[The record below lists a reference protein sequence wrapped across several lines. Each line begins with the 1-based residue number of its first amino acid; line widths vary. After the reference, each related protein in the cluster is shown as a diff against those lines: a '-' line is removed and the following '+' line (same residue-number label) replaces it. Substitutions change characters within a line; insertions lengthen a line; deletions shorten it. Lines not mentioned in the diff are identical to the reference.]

1 MRIIAGD
8 WKGRRLKAVEGMK
21 TRPTSDKV
29 KGAIFNILGNK
40 TADAKVLD
48 LFAGTG
54 GLALEA
60 LSRGAAS
67 AVLVEKSHSA
77 WEIIN
82 ENIAMVGAQDRIRLL
97 KMDGF
102 QFLKQSSEK
111 YDLIFLD
118 PPYHQGIIP
127 KVIIELDHYQLLN
140 RNGVIIVETA
150 ADEEID
156 KNLFPFEIMI
166 TKQYGDTKL
175 WFLQE
180 TEGQGEV

>member
-21 TRPTSDKV
+21 TRPTSDKI

-40 TADAKVLD
+40 IAEAKVLD

-54 GLALEA
+54 SLALEA
-60 LSRGAAS
+60 LSRGAAG
-67 AVLVEKSHSA
+67 AVLVEKSHTA

-82 ENIAMVGAQDRIRLL
+82 ENIARLGAQDRTRLF
-97 KMDGF
+97 KMDAF
-102 QFLKQSSEK
+102 LFLKQNSEK
-111 YDLIFLD
+111 CDLIFLD

-127 KVIIELDHYQLLN
+127 KVILELNHHQLLN

-150 ADEEID
+150 ADEKVNENI
-156 KNLFPFEIMI
+156 FPFEVII

-180 TEGQGEV
+180 TEG